1 VKETRPRPRS
11 SWGYCGP
18 RPEGSTESPKP
29 IVDVPSPI
37 DFLDPDQA
45 QTWVAD
51 TVERRPWRP
60 RFFEA
65 FASAL
70 NAHFDQ
76 PFTVAEL
83 GSGPGHLATVLMRSC
98 NIASYLAI
106 DFSPAMHDLARA
118 SLGIDAQR
126 ARFLVQDFRDDE
138 WVTIVRGVDA
148 VVTLQAA
155 HEVRHKARLPALLRR
170 IRSVIRPGGLFLFCD
185 HYVEEGS
192 AKVAN
197 LYLTRRQQPAALG
210 DAGFIDIDLLR
221 DEGGMALYGGRC
233 PDVLQR

>member
-1 VKETRPRPRS
+1 MGCRYSR
-11 SWGYCGP
+11 
-18 RPEGSTESPKP
+18 
-29 IVDVPSPI
+29 
-37 DFLDPDQA
+37 
-45 QTWVAD
+45 
-51 TVERRPWRP
+51 RP

-170 IRSVIRPGGLFLFCD
+170 IRSVIRPGGLFLFIM
-185 HYVEEGS
+185 S
-192 AKVAN
+192 RKVA
-197 LYLTRRQQPAALG
+197 LRSPTYISLG
-210 DAGFIDIDLLR
+210 GSSPRHLVTL
-221 DEGGMALYGGRC
+221 
-233 PDVLQR
+233 VS